1 MDVCLMSEI
10 SYYTINVN
18 FSTGEFMSL
27 VTYSTSVTFLS
38 EYLKQINSTN
48 ITLQHEPFSYRIMI
62 VAYNSEGMSSQPTSK
77 YFGMNMHTCIA
88 TYLLYLIISFVCIIP
103 IYTMI

>member
-1 MDVCLMSEI
+1 MSEI

-38 EYLKQINSTN
+38 EYLKQINITN

-77 YFGMNMHTCIA
+77 YFGMNMHTCIT
-88 TYLLYLIISFVCIIP
+88 TYVYI
-103 IYTMI
+103 